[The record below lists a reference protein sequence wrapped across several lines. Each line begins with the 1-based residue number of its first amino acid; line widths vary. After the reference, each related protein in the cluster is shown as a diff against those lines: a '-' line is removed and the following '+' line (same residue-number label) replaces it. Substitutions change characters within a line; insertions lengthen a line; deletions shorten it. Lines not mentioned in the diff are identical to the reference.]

1 MSSTPTL
8 GTLLER
14 AESWPEEARAEL
26 MQFMISTETKHF
38 GVYRLSDDERA
49 AVRVG
54 LAQAKKGKFASDARI
69 QNVFKKYR
77 RA

>member
-1 MSSTPTL
+1 MSRTQTL

-14 AESWPEEARAEL
+14 AESWPEEAQAEL
-26 MQFMISTETKHF
+26 LQFMVNTETKHF

-54 LAQAKKGKFASDARI
+54 LSQAKKGKFASDTRV
-69 QNVFKKYR
+69 QGVFKKFR